1 MCRKHGDFSRRQRF
15 LPSKEMSGS
24 SKQTTLK
31 RLSKGNKSNPAE
43 TSSDDEVNILYEN
56 IYTKFLKKRQ
66 CADGTKN
73 YSIYSTFC
81 LQIYASLRSQE
92 FELGAREYEGKEK

>member
-1 MCRKHGDFSRRQRF
+1 
-15 LPSKEMSGS
+15 MSGS
-24 SKQTTLK
+24 SKQTTVK

-66 CADGTKN
+66 CADGTKITL
-73 YSIYSTFC
+73 YVPLSAYK
-81 LQIYASLRSQE
+81 YMPP
-92 FELGAREYEGKEK
+92 